1 MEEADRLS
9 KGFQSQFEFAV
20 MIVISV
26 GVEPVMPLS
35 ILGSVMAAN
44 VGTRRWEV
52 RRWGGR
58 PTELT
63 RRARHGRIG

>member
-1 MEEADRLS
+1 LEGGGAVEEADRLS
-9 KGFQSQFEFAV
+9 KGFQSEFEFAV

-35 ILGSVMAAN
+35 ILGSVIAGN

-52 RRWGGR
+52 RRWVGGR
-58 PTELT
+58 LN
-63 RRARHGRIG
+63 